1 MQKALRRV
9 NIDHMPRRYLYIFLD
24 EAGNLDFSR
33 GGTKYFLLGAL
44 TKERPFQAYRELTEL
59 KYDLVEIGTELEYF
73 HASEN
78 AQPVRNRVFEI
89 IRKNLEGTRLDALI
103 VEKEHTTPILQE
115 EERFYPKVLGSLL
128 HHILQEHD
136 LNLFDEVIVYTDEIP
151 VRRKRDAIEKAVK
164 MTLSEM
170 LPKSAKYRIL
180 HHSSKSNMDLQ
191 IVDYCTW
198 AIYRKWDRSDPRSYE
213 LIRSAVCS
221 EIDFFKSGRTF

>member
-1 MQKALRRV
+1 
-9 NIDHMPRRYLYIFLD
+9 MPRRFLYIFLD

-59 KYDLVEIGTELEYF
+59 KYDLVELGTELEYF

-78 AQPVRNRVFEI
+78 PQPVRSRVFEI
-89 IRKNLEGTRLDALI
+89 IRNNLEGTRLDALI
-103 VEKEHTTPILQE
+103 VEKGKTIPSLQK
-115 EERFYPKVLGSLL
+115 EERFYPRMVAYLL
-128 HHILQEHD
+128 RHILQEHD
-136 LNLFDEVIVYTDEIP
+136 LKLYDEVIVYTDEIP
-151 VRRKRDAIEKAVK
+151 VKRKRDAIEKAVK

-170 LPKSAKYRIL
+170 LRKSAKYRIL

-198 AIYRKWDRSDPRSYE
+198 AIYRKWDRSDVRSYE
-213 LIRSAVCS
+213 HIRSSIRS
-221 EIDFFKSGRTF
+221 EFDIFQTGKTFHY

>member
-1 MQKALRRV
+1 MSRRF
-9 NIDHMPRRYLYIFLD
+9 LYIFLD

-78 AQPVRNRVFEI
+78 AQRVRNRVFEI

-103 VEKEHTTPILQE
+103 IEKGKTVTSLQE
-115 EERFYPKVLGSLL
+115 EERFYPKMVGSLL
-128 HHILQEHD
+128 HHILQDHD
-136 LNLFDEVIVYTDEIP
+136 LNHYDEVIVYTDEIP
-151 VRRKRDAIEKAVK
+151 VRKKRDAIEKAVK

-198 AIYRKWDRSDPRSYE
+198 AIYRKWDRSDARSYE
-213 LIRSAVCS
+213 HIRTAICS
-221 EIDFFKSGRTF
+221 EIDFFQSGRTF

>member
-1 MQKALRRV
+1 MDRRF
-9 NIDHMPRRYLYIFLD
+9 LYIFLD

-103 VEKEHTTPILQE
+103 VEKGKTVTNLQE
-115 EERFYPKVLGSLL
+115 EERFYPKILGSLL

-136 LNLFDEVIVYTDEIP
+136 LNLYDEVIVYTDQIP
-151 VRRKRDAIEKAVK
+151 LRKKRDAIEKAVK

-213 LIRSAVCS
+213 HIRTAVCS
-221 EIDFFKSGRTF
+221 EIDFFEAGRTF